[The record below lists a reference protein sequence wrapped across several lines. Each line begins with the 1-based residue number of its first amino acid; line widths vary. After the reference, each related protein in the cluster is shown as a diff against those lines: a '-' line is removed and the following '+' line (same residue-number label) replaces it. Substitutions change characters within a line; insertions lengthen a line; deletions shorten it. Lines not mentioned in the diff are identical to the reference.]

1 MSNEHEVI
9 IPEAVLLMGRPNA
22 DQIRESLER
31 SAAIQME
38 TWEGAGV
45 PIKEPTPNDSPE
57 LTLWHDYKPRTQT
70 LMERHDLTLA
80 EKVVLSMTDDAF
92 RV

>member
-31 SAAIQME
+31 SA
-38 TWEGAGV
+38 
-45 PIKEPTPNDSPE
+45 
-57 LTLWHDYKPRTQT
+57 
-70 LMERHDLTLA
+70 
-80 EKVVLSMTDDAF
+80 LS
-92 RV
+92 